1 MAEFPINRVEPATA
15 DVKKPGVNYSNH
27 QRVLNLARSIEANFV
42 LKAKPIFREK
52 WFWLSGLALILVLGI
67 VGLGWNAYNVQKIF
81 QADAQVITG
90 NFHSSF
96 SDFKDFNIN
105 GATASLQR
113 NDLAL
118 ADIQGIFRKY
128 GGEWLF
134 GIFGKAVKPLE
145 SGRDLISKIY
155 GLNGEILQGMKIAG
169 DLKENFF
176 FYFQN
181 DGEKL
186 LNQLKEARLA
196 ATAIREKT
204 EDLQKDVND
213 LQKIFPLLKSV
224 NESVSRQYL
233 SYGPYLNQG
242 DTFLG
247 ALLDTFDQPNEIHW
261 LLLFQNPAEIRPAG
275 GFIGSYADLT
285 IQKGQL
291 KNIDVRDI
299 YDPDGQFDLEIIPPE
314 PLQTI
319 VSYWGIRDA
328 NWFFDFPTSAAKVVE
343 FLEASKMYKE
353 KEIVFAGATAL
364 NIRVV
369 ETLLGIVGPIPLPGY
384 GLEINKDNL
393 LLEVQRE
400 VESGADKKAG
410 EPKKI
415 LKILTPLLL
424 ERLNNLQGEQKE
436 KLLKEVADDFQGK
449 NIMVYA
455 KNSALQQF
463 FNTLGI
469 DGAMYVLP
477 HNFWGSYLAV
487 ANANL
492 EGGKSD
498 AFMKQDIELEVSLD
512 TSGNTLNHLR
522 LTRQHNGNQRPE
534 LWWRKMN
541 QNFVQIFANPGAS
554 LVLTKGT
561 TKPLALRKFNYDN
574 GFSVDSQ
581 VATLEKD
588 RVYNQNY
595 QVWSN
600 EALGKTIF
608 GAWFNVAAGQTE
620 VFELRY
626 QTPAAKDFNLA
637 TNPVYKIVFDKQSGV
652 ETSLKVAIN
661 APFGYVWSE
670 NGRSRYLFES
680 PAAAK
685 RESIN
690 LTLRKSDD
698 NGQY

>member
-1 MAEFPINRVEPATA
+1 A

-27 QRVLNLARSIEANFV
+27 QRVLNLARSIEAKFV
-42 LKAKPIFREK
+42 LKAKPIFRQK

-96 SDFKDFNIN
+96 SDFRDFNIN
-105 GATASLQR
+105 GATSYLQR

-134 GIFGKAVKPLE
+134 GVFGKAVKPLE

-155 GLNGEILQGMKIAG
+155 GLNGEILGGMKIAG

-186 LNQLKEARLA
+186 LNQLKEARVA

-242 DTFLG
+242 DSFLG
-247 ALLDTFDQPNEIHW
+247 ALLDIFDQPKEIHW
-261 LLLFQNPAEIRPAG
+261 LLFFQNPAEIRPAG

-314 PLQTI
+314 PLQAI

-328 NWFFDFPTSAAKVVE
+328 NWFFDFPTSAAKVIE

-353 KEIVFAGATAL
+353 KEIVFTGATAL

-369 ETLLGIVGPIPLPGY
+369 ETLLGIVGPISLPDY
-384 GLEINKDNL
+384 KLEINKNNL
-393 LLEVQRE
+393 LLEIQRE

-410 EPKKI
+410 EPKRI
-415 LKILTPLLL
+415 LKVLTPLLL
-424 ERLNNLQGEQKE
+424 ERLNNLQGQEKE
-436 KLLKEVADDFQGK
+436 SLLKEIADDFQNK

-455 KNSALQQF
+455 KKPALQEF

-469 DGAMYVLP
+469 DGAMYVPP

-498 AFMKQDIELEVSLD
+498 AFIKQDIELEISLD
-512 TSGNTLNHLR
+512 TSGNALNHLR
-522 LTRQHNGNQRPE
+522 LSRQHNGNQRPE
-534 LWWRKMN
+534 LWWRKIN
-541 QNFVQIFANPGAS
+541 QNFVQIFSNSDAS
-554 LVLTKGT
+554 LVLSKGVSQ
-561 TKPLALRKFNYDN
+561 PSILRKFNYDN
-574 GFSVDSQ
+574 GFSIDPQ
-581 VATLEKD
+581 VAILEKD
-588 RVYNQNY
+588 RVYNKDY

-600 EALGKTIF
+600 ETLGKTIF
-608 GAWFNVAAGQTE
+608 GAWFNVAAGQTKTL
-620 VFELRY
+620 ELRY
-626 QTPAAKDFNLA
+626 QTPAVKDFNLTA
-637 TNPVYKIVFDKQSGV
+637 NSVYKIVFDKQSGV
-652 ETSLKVAIN
+652 ETGLKVAVN

-680 PAAAK
+680 LAAAK
-685 RESIN
+685 RETIN

>member
-1 MAEFPINRVEPATA
+1 MAEFPINKVEPATA

-42 LKAKPIFREK
+42 LKARPIFREK

-81 QADAQVITG
+81 QADAQAITG

-96 SDFKDFNIN
+96 SDFKDFDIN
-105 GATASLQR
+105 GATAYLQR
-113 NDLAL
+113 NDLVL

-134 GIFGKAVKPLE
+134 GIFGRAVKPLE

-186 LNQLKEARLA
+186 LDQLKEARST

-247 ALLDTFDQPNEIHW
+247 ALLDIFDQPKEIHW
-261 LLLFQNPAEIRPAG
+261 LLFFQNPAEIRPAG

-285 IQKGQL
+285 IEKGQL

-343 FLEASKMYKE
+343 FLESSKMYKE

-369 ETLLGIVGPIPLPGY
+369 ETLLGIVGPISLSDY
-384 GLEINKDNL
+384 GLEISRDNL

-415 LKILTPLLL
+415 LKVLTPLLL

-436 KLLKEVADDFQGK
+436 SLLEEISDDFQDK

-455 KNSALQQF
+455 KNPALQEF

-492 EGGKSD
+492 AGGKSD
-498 AFMKQDIELEVSLD
+498 AFIKQDIELEVSLD
-512 TSGNTLNHLR
+512 TNGNTLNHLS
-522 LTRQHNGNQRPE
+522 LIRQHNGNQRPE
-534 LWWRKMN
+534 LWWRKIN
-541 QNFVQIFANPGAS
+541 QNFIQIFTNPGAS
-554 LVLTKGT
+554 LVLTKGAT
-561 TKPLALRKFNYDN
+561 QPLPLRKFNYDN
-574 GFSVDSQ
+574 GFSIDPQ
-581 VATLEKD
+581 VALLEKN

-595 QVWSN
+595 QIWSN

-608 GAWFNVAAGQTE
+608 GAWFNVLAGQTK

-626 QTPAAKDFNLA
+626 QTPAVKNFNLS

-652 ETSLKVAIN
+652 ETSLKVAVN

-690 LTLRKSDD
+690 LTLRKTDD